1 MASKSYLSSD
11 CMEHGQ
17 VASIL
22 STGYPSYIGE
32 NQDTPEARKDYI
44 DDHRIELVRWLRAGH
59 QEILDEFIEFSG
71 QACSLSYQDW
81 LN

>member
-1 MASKSYLSSD
+1 MAPKSYLGAD

-22 STGYPSYIGE
+22 STGYPTCIGE
-32 NQDTPEARKDYI
+32 NSDTPEAREDYI